1 MEKAITEMVHG
12 QQVFGILKKK
22 YYVTFAS
29 LSTGK
34 TYIYSTADIEN
45 GPWHKSEF
53 KGYLHDIS
61 LLTTK
66 DKMYVV
72 YGSGTALC
80 RELSED
86 ENGDISFGEESTL
99 IKHTALDKDGNPV
112 NGAVNYVSEGIH
124 AYQIGEY
131 YYLFMIQWPSGGR
144 ARRSAGD
151 RKRLIQKA
159 GRAERSLIQ
168 AWSSMARW
176 MKPELP
182 GGV

>member
-1 MEKAITEMVHG
+1 ME
-12 QQVFGILKKK
+12 
-22 YYVTFAS
+22 
-29 LSTGK
+29 
-34 TYIYSTADIEN
+34 
-45 GPWHKSEF
+45 PWHKSEF

-99 IKHTALDKDGNPV
+99 IKHTALDNEGNPV

-124 AYQIGEY
+124 AYQIGDY

-144 ARRSAGD
+144 RQEICWRSKTLDSKGWESRKIFDSGLEFDGKMDEAGD
-151 RKRLIQKA
+151 CPGRSCRDERRKVVFIFIPGSWISRKSSGA
-159 GRAERSLIQ
+159 GSGGMERWL
-168 AWSSMARW
+168 A
-176 MKPELP
+176 
-182 GGV
+182 GVW